1 MSGPLP
7 TSARGVGTSERRVI
21 TALFADI
28 AGSTAIV
35 ERMDPEDWTEIV
47 SEAFARMNRA
57 VERYEGTVARLMG
70 DGLLAFFGAPIAH
83 EDDPQ
88 RAIRCGLDMVQ
99 AIDELGATLRAKG
112 ASELRV
118 RVGISTGP
126 VVVGVVGTD
135 AAHEYT
141 AMGDAVNV
149 ASRMQSA
156 ARPGAVLITVDTY
169 RFVAPLV
176 DATDLG
182 ALELKGKTA
191 AVRAYEIK
199 AVRPGASVR
208 GLAGIRAAM
217 IGRDAQLTRLRDAY
231 AVARAGQARIAC
243 VLGEPGI
250 GKSRLLAELRA
261 EVERGDD
268 RARWVEAR
276 CLTYGRTVPYHLVL
290 DLVRGLIGV
299 SATTDEAEVR
309 EALRRA
315 SQELAGA
322 QWAETYAYLGHLL
335 SLELEPEMRARI
347 SSLEIEVV
355 KRYGAGLVHLVR
367 GRTADGPLVLVLED
381 LHWADVASATA
392 MLQFLPLLAD
402 VPVLCVMTSRVDRDA
417 DGWRLISG
425 ARDLFGDALTEI
437 RLEPLSTEDS
447 RTLVSQLL

>member
-1 MSGPLP
+1 MRTSPRSRSSTARRSSPSMRTSAATAVSGGASRVANSERSLQQLRERCRSSGRMGSRMASIRVMSGPLP
-7 TSARGVGTSERRVI
+7 TSARPAGTSERRVI

-28 AGSTAIV
+28 AGSTAMV

-231 AVARAGQARIAC
+231 AVARA
-243 VLGEPGI
+243 
-250 GKSRLLAELRA
+250 
-261 EVERGDD
+261 
-268 RARWVEAR
+268 
-276 CLTYGRTVPYHLVL
+276 
-290 DLVRGLIGV
+290 
-299 SATTDEAEVR
+299 
-309 EALRRA
+309 
-315 SQELAGA
+315 
-322 QWAETYAYLGHLL
+322 
-335 SLELEPEMRARI
+335 
-347 SSLEIEVV
+347 
-355 KRYGAGLVHLVR
+355 
-367 GRTADGPLVLVLED
+367 
-381 LHWADVASATA
+381 
-392 MLQFLPLLAD
+392 
-402 VPVLCVMTSRVDRDA
+402 
-417 DGWRLISG
+417 
-425 ARDLFGDALTEI
+425 
-437 RLEPLSTEDS
+437 
-447 RTLVSQLL
+447 